1 MLIGSPVPEYL
12 GGAAVKSPVFP
23 NLEILDN
30 LTLFNAADIRPALV
44 RELTYLYVQ
53 KLTHTSEEERQYT
66 ELLLRH
72 RRRRH
77 RNQET
82 RCGEAGKLSGGPG
95 RGGAPARTRCPRS
108 GAADPRAFTATH
120 RIRPSRDHRGTWSA
134 LRRRDRPSLADQDPS
149 EARCRSRCVRNCG
162 HCSGPGESRGR
173 FNRSDSKDSRSRA
186 ARVLAQRTHES
197 RERE

>member
-44 RELTYLYVQ
+44 RELTYLYVS
-53 KLTHTSEEERQYT
+53 TP
-66 ELLLRH
+66 
-72 RRRRH
+72 
-77 RNQET
+77 NCC
-82 RCGEAGKLSGGPG
+82 CGSS
-95 RGGAPARTRCPRS
+95 T
-108 GAADPRAFTATH
+108 
-120 RIRPSRDHRGTWSA
+120 PST
-134 LRRRDRPSLADQDPS
+134 P
-149 EARCRSRCVRNCG
+149 
-162 HCSGPGESRGR
+162 GPGESRGR